1 MCVVIF
7 SELIGHSMTGAGF
20 TGAVV
25 SLLNHLD
32 RAYCEHYDVL
42 GSICQIEPDLMV
54 EAADFYN
61 CSSSSFD

>member
-1 MCVVIF
+1 
-7 SELIGHSMTGAGF
+7 MTGAGF
-20 TGAVV
+20 TGVVV
-25 SLLNHLD
+25 SLLIRLD

-54 EAADFYN
+54 VAADFYN